1 MRRRSPSYRWAA
13 AVGDLIS
20 FADAKDQLRH
30 TTSVDDLHVQRT
42 ITIASAIIRDY
53 LKSRADRRFTIL
65 SSSVASPTVITTV
78 GAHGY
83 TTGESVRIAS
93 HLGSTPTLSGLYTLT
108 AIDETTFSIPAAVTV
123 AGAGGSAT
131 VEWDEE
137 TVPGQIKQACFLMF
151 VHLYE
156 HRGDDMSPDGDAWEA
171 IARLLARS
179 RDPAYA

>member
-1 MRRRSPSYRWAA
+1 M
-13 AVGDLIS
+13 GDLIS
-20 FADAKDQLRH
+20 LADAKDQLRH

-65 SSSVASPTVITTV
+65 SSSIADPTVITTV

-83 TTGESVRIAS
+83 TTGDSVRIAS
-93 HLGSTPTLSGLYTLT
+93 HLGSTPTLSGLYPCTVL
-108 AIDETTFSIPAAVTV
+108 DDTTFSIPAAVTV

-131 VEWDEE
+131 VLWDEE
-137 TVPGQIKQACFLMF
+137 TTPGHIKAATFLMF

-156 HRGDDMSPDGDAWEA
+156 HRGDDMTTDEA
-171 IARLLARS
+171 LWAAIKRLCDRS
-179 RDPAYA
+179 REPAYA